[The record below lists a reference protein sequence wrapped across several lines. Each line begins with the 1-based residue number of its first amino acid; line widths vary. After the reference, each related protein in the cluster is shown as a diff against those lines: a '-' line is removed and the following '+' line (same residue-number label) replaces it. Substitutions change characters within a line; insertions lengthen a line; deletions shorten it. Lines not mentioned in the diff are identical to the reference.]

1 MISKKVKFF
10 VGLFV
15 LIGAIILIGAILWLS
30 SVHFYSSGKLYAAY
44 FDESVQGLE
53 VGSAVKYR
61 GINIGRIKQIGI
73 AKNSRYIEV
82 VLELNNDFTLTKDMV
97 AQLKTV
103 GITGFIYIEI
113 DIIDKKE
120 IGMLTPDFTSKYEVI
135 PTVKS
140 DISQIMQSVSEIT
153 EEFKSIELSKIANNI
168 NRLIKKL
175 DYTIN
180 AMSVGQISEQL
191 KTSLTLSKNMLKDLD
206 KLINNIDKT
215 VVTNRREID
224 NFFRKWGNTSTELNL
239 LIRDISSIVKN
250 NDKELNALP
259 KKLITILN
267 ELEYTVSDMDK
278 LINSLKDQP
287 SVIFAPPPE
296 RSILDE

>member
-1 MISKKVKFF
+1 MISKKVKFI

-15 LIGAIILIGAILWLS
+15 LIGAFILIGTILWLS
-30 SVHFYSSGKLYAAY
+30 SVHFYSKGKLYAAY

-61 GINIGRIKQIGI
+61 GINIGRIKQIDI
-73 AKNSRYIEV
+73 AENSRYIKV
-82 VLELNNDFTLTKDMV
+82 VLELDNDYTLTKDMV

-103 GITGFIYIEI
+103 GITGFIYIEL
-113 DIIDKKE
+113 DIINNVGID
-120 IGMLTPDFTSKYEVI
+120 MLTPDFASNYEVI

-140 DISQIMQSVSEIT
+140 DINQIMQSVSDIT
-153 EEFKSIELSKIANNI
+153 DEFKSIELSKIANNI
-168 NRLIKKL
+168 NSLIERL
-175 DYTIN
+175 DYTIK
-180 AMSVGQISEQL
+180 ALHVDRFREQL
-191 KTSLTLSKNMLKDLD
+191 NTLLTLSEKMLKDLN
-206 KLINNIDKT
+206 KLINNIDET
-215 VVTNRREID
+215 VVTNRKEID
-224 NFFRKWGNTSTELNL
+224 NFLRKWGNTSTEINL
-239 LIRDISSIVKN
+239 LIRDISGIVKN
-250 NDKELNALP
+250 NNSELNALP

>member
-1 MISKKVKFF
+1 
-10 VGLFV
+10 
-15 LIGAIILIGAILWLS
+15 
-30 SVHFYSSGKLYAAY
+30 
-44 FDESVQGLE
+44 
-53 VGSAVKYR
+53 
-61 GINIGRIKQIGI
+61 
-73 AKNSRYIEV
+73 
-82 VLELNNDFTLTKDMV
+82 
-97 AQLKTV
+97 
-103 GITGFIYIEI
+103 
-113 DIIDKKE
+113 
-120 IGMLTPDFTSKYEVI
+120 MLTPDFTSKYEVI